1 MFIDR
6 SLLIAA
12 LASFAAGVLGYI
24 IARMWIKPIV
34 RYRIVK
40 RRLGRELDRC
50 LIAADADRPAEAAT
64 TGTCSADALRHARRH
79 AMDLV
84 TGYHQDVPYWYRLFL
99 DSRGESPADAAG
111 QLTNLSKIRDA
122 AQVSRRIANVR
133 KLLRL

>member
-1 MFIDR
+1 MFLDP

-12 LASFAAGVLGYI
+12 LASFVAGVLGYI

-34 RYRIVK
+34 RYHIVK
-40 RRLGRELDRC
+40 RRLDRELSRC
-50 LIAADADRPAEAAT
+50 LVHSDADRPAETAT
-64 TGTCSADALRHARRH
+64 RAQSPSDAMCNARRH

-84 TGYHQDVPYWYRLFL
+84 NGYHQEVPYWYRLFL

-111 QLTNLSKIRDA
+111 QLTNLNKIRDA
-122 AQVSRRIANVR
+122 AQVARRIASVR